1 MAALWCWEMKG
12 KAQRALL
19 MLFLALL
26 CLAAEAQYPP
36 TNKKAKAP
44 AVKTDIP
51 CVPRGA
57 LSSCRHPTC
66 LN

>member
-1 MAALWCWEMKG
+1 V
-12 KAQRALL
+12 LL
-19 MLFLALL
+19 LALL

-51 CVPRGA
+51 CVPTRR
-57 LSSCRHPTC
+57 LVHSCQAPKDTSE
-66 LN
+66 L

>member
-1 MAALWCWEMKG
+1 VAALLVLRIMEA
-12 KAQRALL
+12 KARRALL
-19 MLFLALL
+19 VLLLALL

-51 CVPRGA
+51 CVPTRRPVQ
-57 LSSCRHPTC
+57 LPPPC